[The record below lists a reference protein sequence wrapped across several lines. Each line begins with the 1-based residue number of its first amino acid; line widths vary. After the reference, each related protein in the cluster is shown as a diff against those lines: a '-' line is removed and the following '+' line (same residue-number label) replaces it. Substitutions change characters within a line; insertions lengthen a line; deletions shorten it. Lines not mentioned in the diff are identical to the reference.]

1 MSPAELAQCLANA
14 QGRPWWMWS
23 DPQGRNRLASDLA
36 DAAGYVQL
44 QKFIPAGKFRQLPIR
59 QSIATR

>member
-1 MSPAELAQCLANA
+1 MTPHEHAQAMADA
-14 QGRPWWMWS
+14 QGRPWWLWS

-36 DAAGYVQL
+36 DVAGYVQL
-44 QKFIPAGKFRQLPIR
+44 QKFIPAGRFRQLPFQ